1 MGYMSRK
8 VIPACG
14 NMCICC
20 PSLRARSRQPVK
32 RYKKLLA
39 EIFPRNQDVE
49 PNDRMIGKLC
59 EYASRNP
66 LRIPK
71 ITEYLEQRC
80 YKDLRNEN
88 IGSVKSVLLVY
99 RKLLSSCKDQ
109 MPLFA
114 SSLLGIVRTL
124 LEQTQDD
131 EMQILGCNTLVDF
144 ISCQMDG
151 TYMFNLEGLIP
162 KLRLLAQEVGEDE
175 RVLRLRSAGMQTLA
189 VLVHFMGEHSHI
201 SMDFDHIITVTLE
214 NYMDPPINSENTKSE
229 NKGDQSTYQ
238 WTNGVLEAEGKD
250 SSFPDMSKKVPSL
263 LKLVDTEID
272 LTSTVETSKSPSFW
286 ARVCLR
292 NIALLA
298 KDATTVRRVLE
309 PLLNIFDSEN
319 FWVPEKGL
327 AAPVLAQL
335 QLVLEESGETS
346 HHLLLM
352 LVKHLDHKSVAK
364 MPETQL
370 NVVNVTSELAKNS
383 KQQESTAI
391 IGAISDLIKHL
402 RKHIQYA
409 AEASTPNDDLD
420 KWNSS
425 LQRAIENCILQLAI
439 KVADVGPILDMIAVV
454 LENIA
459 AVAGIARATIS
470 SIYRTV
476 QLISSV
482 PNVSYHNKAFPDAL
496 FHHLL
501 LAMAHPDH
509 ETRVGAHHI
518 FSTVVMPSS
527 KDPSAQKD
535 GSPFHPLRQS
545 SSMLNKLK
553 TLSISGKSEDEGQ
566 PMDDPLRQSS
576 SMLNKLKTLSISW
589 KSEDEGQPMDER
601 MTGDSQVV
609 DQITDRPVRRPF
621 HGQSYSF
628 KGSISERKTELTS
641 LRLSSHQLSLLLS
654 SIWVQAMSMDNGPA
668 NFEAMAHTYNIAL
681 LFTRSKNSGYLVL
694 VRCFQLALSLRN
706 ISLDREGG
714 LQPCR
719 RRSLFTLASYMLIF
733 SARACNLQELVKVV
747 KSSLTDET
755 VDPHLK
761 FPEDIKL
768 YAAGACNTAKIY
780 GTEEDDVA
788 ALKSLSLIDLRD
800 EHLKEI
806 VISHF
811 MTKYTNLSEDKL
823 ASIKGQL
830 LQGFSTDDAY
840 PSGAP
845 LFMETQRPCSPLA
858 HMEFETFDEA
868 IAPSILTEEGYL
880 DHSESQS
887 GRKTSD
893 SISSLDVLSVNQLLE
908 SVLETARQVASYP
921 VSSTPIPYDQV
932 KNQCEALVT
941 GKQQKMSALHSFKLQ
956 QGAKALLSPEENE
969 KLNMALELS
978 TELKLENIELRIAG
992 QNQLTCSNQYVQQQ
1006 SFRLPPSSPYD
1017 KFLKAAGC

>member
-49 PNDRMIGKLC
+49 PNDRKIGKLC

-144 ISCQMDG
+144 ISFQMDG

-189 VLVHFMGEHSHI
+189 VL
-201 SMDFDHIITVTLE
+201 IITVTLE

-425 LQRAIENCILQLAI
+425 LQRAIENCISQLAI

-509 ETRVGAHHI
+509 EASRLEHI
-518 FSTVVMPSS
+518 SLYILLLVMPSS

-535 GSPFHPLRQS
+535 G
-545 SSMLNKLK
+545 N
-553 TLSISGKSEDEGQ
+553 
-566 PMDDPLRQSS
+566 
-576 SMLNKLKTLSISW
+576 
-589 KSEDEGQPMDER
+589 
-601 MTGDSQVV
+601 
-609 DQITDRPVRRPF
+609 RPVRRPF

-654 SIWVQAMSMDNGPA
+654 SIWVQAMSMENGPA

-681 LFTRSKNSGYLVL
+681 LFTRSKKRNQVETSITCSILILSALRWGEEIERILGTWFWYDVFSWLCLSGTSHLIEKCNSHDAFSDHIEYS
-694 VRCFQLALSLRN
+694 SLRFRFSN
-706 ISLDREGG
+706 SKMSISTPCLHWGVMDGG
-714 LQPCR
+714 TSFAP
-719 RRSLFTLASYMLIF
+719 
-733 SARACNLQELVKVV
+733 AR
-747 KSSLTDET
+747 

-806 VISHF
+806 
-811 MTKYTNLSEDKL
+811 DKL

-978 TELKLENIELRIAG
+978 TELKLENIELRIPG